1 MPTELLYPTPV
12 YTEQVNKLGI
22 IQQEIDSAIDQVE
35 FKNFKDTHLISED
48 SFRGDVISQYNLNT
62 LKQEIDF
69 HLSKYCRDLK
79 FRTNTPWKQ
88 LEYTF
93 QSSWF
98 TKQEKGHYARMHSH
112 GISDISGVYYYQT
125 SGEDG
130 HFEMNCP
137 NVVMEATQ
145 CYQHI
150 AMTTVC
156 VPKVGMLKLFP
167 SWLYHGIRTNTTDD
181 TRISLSFNIEF
192 KPE

>member
-12 YTEQVNKLGI
+12 YTEQVDKLGI
-22 IQQEIDSAIDQVE
+22 IQHEIDGVIDQVK
-35 FKNFKDTHLISED
+35 FKNYKDTHLISED

-62 LKQEIDF
+62 LKQEIDI

-112 GISDISGVYYYQT
+112 GISDIS
-125 SGEDG
+125 EDS
-130 HFEMNCP
+130 NLR
-137 NVVMEATQ
+137 T
-145 CYQHI
+145 Y
-150 AMTTVC
+150 AM
-156 VPKVGMLKLFP
+156 F
-167 SWLYHGIRTNTTDD
+167 
-181 TRISLSFNIEF
+181 RIFLSFYCRNF
-192 KPE
+192 RRL